1 MPAPLPFLPPEKS
14 GRIRGVAPDECP
26 ESSPSPSV
34 GFQHPNKIMAIVHV
48 RSQVAGKIEQMRMEY
63 NQHIPE
69 ISLIS

>member
-26 ESSPSPSV
+26 ESRPSPSV
-34 GFQHPNKIMAIVHV
+34 GFQHPEAAADLFHV
-48 RSQVAGKIEQMRMEY
+48 RSQVAGKIEQMRMEC